1 MRDGVL
7 WWRRKHSRTVFV
19 VFRARV
25 DAQRLRKFRSR
36 IDRESRRSFVGT
48 VRTELVSRKLRG
60 ATLVV
65 LNHAVALKTVT
76 PTQIRL
82 SLLQWFLSQRHHTV
96 QYGVISEAH
105 RMYERV
111 RSPVSIVHLLGVVVV
126 AEHAQSASVRHLA
139 ETLLE
144 VGSHS
149 SAIGRCCRLKS
160 ATQNN
165 YLLKRRG
172 LSIMHTC

>member
-7 WWRRKHSRTVFV
+7 WWRRKHSRAVFV
-19 VFRARV
+19 VLSARV

-36 IDRESRRSFVGT
+36 IDRESRRRFVGT
-48 VRTELVSRKLRG
+48 VRTELVSRKLRS

-65 LNHAVALKTVT
+65 LHHAVALKTAT
-76 PTQIRL
+76 PSTQIRL

-105 RMYERV
+105 RMYKYERV
-111 RSPVSIVHLLGVVVV
+111 RSPVSIVHLLCVIVVS
-126 AEHAQSASVRHLA
+126 EHAQSASMRHLE

-149 SAIGRCCRLKS
+149 STIGRCCRLKMS
-160 ATQNN
+160 NT
-165 YLLKRRG
+165 K
-172 LSIMHTC
+172 